1 MRKPVI
7 LIGDTQR
14 QFAKSMIDQAKAM
27 SIVTIKDPTRTN
39 LQNARL
45 HALIGD
51 VAKQLKWHGMTL
63 DVDDW
68 KKFFMAS
75 LNSEMRLVPNE
86 AGTGFV
92 DLGRR
97 TRNLTIPEM
106 TDLMIVVEAFGARH
120 GVVFSEP
127 KRIAA

>member
-1 MRKPVI
+1 MRRPII

-14 QFAKSMIDQAKAM
+14 QYAKQCIDEAKPM
-27 SIVTIKDPTRTN
+27 SVVTIKDPTRTN

-45 HALIGD
+45 HAL
-51 VAKQLKWHGMTL
+51 VAEVSKQLKWHGMTL
-63 DVDDW
+63 DVEDW

-97 TRNLTIPEM
+97 TRNLTIGEM
-106 TDLMIVVEAFGARH
+106 TDLMTVVEAFGARH
-120 GVVFSEP
+120 GVTFNDHRS
-127 KRIAA
+127 AA

>member
-1 MRKPVI
+1 
-7 LIGDTQR
+7 
-14 QFAKSMIDQAKAM
+14 M
-27 SIVTIKDPTRTN
+27 SVVTIKDPTRTN

-45 HALIGD
+45 HAL
-51 VAKQLKWHGMTL
+51 VAEVSKQLKWHGMTL
-63 DVDDW
+63 DVEDW

-97 TRNLTIPEM
+97 TRNLTIGEM
-106 TDLMIVVEAFGARH
+106 TDLMTVVEAFGARH
-120 GVVFSEP
+120 GVTFNDQRS
-127 KRIAA
+127 AA

>member
-1 MRKPVI
+1 MRRPII

-14 QFAKSMIDQAKAM
+14 AYAKQCIDEAKPM
-27 SIVTIKDPTRTN
+27 SVVTIKDPTRTN

-45 HALIGD
+45 HAL
-51 VAKQLKWHGMTL
+51 VAEVSKQLKWHGMTL
-63 DVDDW
+63 DVEDW

-97 TRNLTIPEM
+97 TRNLTIGEM
-106 TDLMIVVEAFGARH
+106 TDLMTVVEAFGARH
-120 GVVFSEP
+120 GVTFNDQRS
-127 KRIAA
+127 AT